1 MSRTTYR
8 RACALAE
15 HYLAIGQRDVWLED
29 DDPNLPWDKVTDVKA
44 GGGYR
49 LNGPTGVRIESS
61 DPAGLTFLWFADF
74 ESRDANGSSINQF
87 DRVAMLNMARRLP
100 PQAREKFAQFLTDEV
115 LPAVQQRTAEFEDQM
130 KKQRESLEILQSI
143 VLNVGAAA

>member
-15 HYLAIGQRDVWLED
+15 HYLAIDQREIWLDEN
-29 DDPNLPWDKVTDVKA
+29 DPDLPWDKVTSVKA

-49 LNGPTGVRIESS
+49 LNGPTGVRIEAN
-61 DPAGLTFLWFADF
+61 DPAGLSFLWLVDF
-74 ESRDANGSSINQF
+74 EARDANGSSTNQF

-100 PQAREKFAQFLTDEV
+100 PHVREKFAQFLTDEV
-115 LPAVQQRTAEFEDQM
+115 LPAVQQRTAEFEEQM
-130 KKQRESLEILQSI
+130 KKQRDSLEILQSI
-143 VLNVGAAA
+143 ILNVGAAA